1 MRLDKIGRAR
11 PGASGARYTWDS
23 KPAPEALIGVPVLI
37 EGVPVG
43 GYSMWVSDSTY
54 WRYLGQVSLLS
65 NGNPGTST
73 SSTTE
78 TVLASV
84 AVPALAMADSGK
96 FLCEFVASYNN
107 SANTKSLRLRIGG
120 TGTNGTEIWRQDV
133 TTTAKMNARCGFQNR
148 NATGSQ
154 VQTAVEFSTG
164 FGATT
169 PALLTASVDTTAAFT
184 VYLTGACA
192 SAAEAIT
199 LRRVDMGLY

>member
-11 PGASGARYTWDS
+11 PGASGAKYSWDS
-23 KPAPEALIGVPVLI
+23 KPSPEDLIGVPVLI

-43 GYSMWVSDSTY
+43 GYSMWVSDGTY
-54 WRYLGQVSLLS
+54 WRYVGQVSLLS

-84 AVPALAMADSGK
+84 AVPALALANSGK
-96 FLCEFVASYNN
+96 LIVEFMASYTN
-107 SANTKSLRLRIGG
+107 SVNTKSLRLRVGG
-120 TGTNGTEIWRQDV
+120 TGVNGTVLWNQDV
-133 TTTAKMNARCGFQNR
+133 TTTAKMNVRCGFQNR

-154 VQTAVEFSTG
+154 VQTAIEFGTG

-169 PALLTASVDTTAAFT
+169 PALLTAAVDTTAAFN
-184 VYLTGACA
+184 VYLTGQCA
-192 SAAEAIT
+192 SGAEAVT
-199 LRRVDMGLY
+199 LQRVDMSLV